1 MKQESYFLAIDIGNS
16 HVRLHIGHFDT
27 KKLHLEEVYQ
37 FRNQQ
42 VFIQGHL
49 LCDLLN
55 IYQGIKNG
63 LFQAG
68 NTLINE
74 ISGIGID
81 SWGVDYALLDQND
94 NLLSNTYHHTDHRTE
109 GVFENIFK
117 IIPKE
122 EIYHLTGIQFIN
134 FNTLPQLY
142 ADLINRPWI
151 LKEAKSLLFIADFF
165 NFLLTGK
172 KYNEFT
178 MASTSQFFNTREMR
192 WEKIIL
198 EKLSIP
204 SNILQPIIK
213 PGKII
218 GNLNPEIKKECD
230 INYDIPVIAVA
241 THDTASAV
249 AALPLEDKDSSVY
262 ISLGTW
268 SLLGI
273 ELNEPDTSKDS
284 LAGNFTNECGARG
297 EILYHKIL
305 PGLWMFNQCVNQWK
319 LKGLWTNYQEA
330 DHAAEQEEPWSYF
343 VNPNDKRFFSSI
355 DMPSTM
361 KSYQKEKGR
370 TVHHNIAQI
379 IRGIYESLALNC
391 RYHIEWIERIT
402 KKEMRKIYIIGGGSK
417 AKPLCQMMA
426 DVTGKEVMAGL
437 PEATVVGNLI
447 TQLMARKKINSWE
460 EAKEI
465 VKNSFQFHL
474 YKPKKLS
481 GCESAYSI
489 FKNLLS

>member
-1 MKQESYFLAIDIGNS
+1 MKQESHFLAIDIGNS

-55 IYQGIKNG
+55 IYQGIKKG

-68 NTLINE
+68 NTLINK

-204 SNILQPIIK
+204 SGEFSDLVTSSAMS
-213 PGKII
+213 KIV
-218 GNLNPEIKKECD
+218 EWCRDYE
-230 INYDIPVIAVA
+230 
-241 THDTASAV
+241 
-249 AALPLEDKDSSVY
+249 
-262 ISLGTW
+262 
-268 SLLGI
+268 I
-273 ELNEPDTSKDS
+273 ELLDPVSFSKS
-284 LAGNFTNECGARG
+284 AISRPNREQLPPLRFRIKGN
-297 EILYHKIL
+297 Y
-305 PGLWMFNQCVNQWK
+305 
-319 LKGLWTNYQEA
+319 
-330 DHAAEQEEPWSYF
+330 
-343 VNPNDKRFFSSI
+343 
-355 DMPSTM
+355 
-361 KSYQKEKGR
+361 
-370 TVHHNIAQI
+370 
-379 IRGIYESLALNC
+379 
-391 RYHIEWIERIT
+391 
-402 KKEMRKIYIIGGGSK
+402 
-417 AKPLCQMMA
+417 
-426 DVTGKEVMAGL
+426 
-437 PEATVVGNLI
+437 
-447 TQLMARKKINSWE
+447 KINIE
-460 EAKEI
+460 QPENK
-465 VKNSFQFHL
+465 
-474 YKPKKLS
+474 
-481 GCESAYSI
+481 
-489 FKNLLS
+489 